1 MLMWHTSPL
10 LSMQLLWINLV
21 TDSLPAIVLGMEPV
35 EKDVMDARPKPKD
48 EGIFAHGLGV
58 RVAIQGVM
66 FAVLTLIGFWIGT
79 DMTLGE
85 LFSGALLAPENELA
99 MMGGQT
105 MAFMVLALCQIV
117 QAYNMRS
124 EHSLFK
130 IGPFTNKNLNLAA
143 LGSTA
148 LTAFVLFVPGVQDV
162 FNLTYLSG
170 RQYLIGLVL
179 IFVPLVVMEL
189 AKFFGIIRHK

>member
-1 MLMWHTSPL
+1 
-10 LSMQLLWINLV
+10 
-21 TDSLPAIVLGMEPV
+21 MEPV

-179 IFVPLVVMEL
+179 IFIPLVVMEL